1 MTYARREVWRSW
13 AVKFGGSVGPQLAPT
28 PTYDQGQFYR
38 STVPL
43 VQETCATRRYGPE
56 FPQDTRVG
64 RFSGFAESSREQRR
78 WDYF

>member
-1 MTYARREVWRSW
+1 MKYARREVWRSW
-13 AVKFGGSVGPQLAPT
+13 AVKFGGSVGPQHRSDT
-28 PTYDQGQFYR
+28 HVHQGQFYR
-38 STVPL
+38 STVLL